1 MREGSLVGT
10 AIMVIVTA
18 VLWGF
23 ALWAPVRAWWLKWS
37 GLRAEGRVVG
47 REVVDRDE
55 NHHTN
60 VTISFTDNSG
70 RQREI
75 NARLMVTKSAPDI
88 GTGVPVAYR
97 PGRPDK
103 ARMLAYTWKTNVR
116 SGLLLLSLA
125 VFWLVGLIPYFA
137 R

>member
-1 MREGSLVGT
+1 M
-10 AIMVIVTA
+10 
-18 VLWGF
+18 
-23 ALWAPVRAWWLKWS
+23 
-37 GLRAEGRVVG
+37 VG

-125 VFWLVGLIPYFA
+125 VF
-137 R
+137 